1 LALPIWIAYQTG
13 EQTATRA
20 NFKRMFDAAG
30 AQALVYVVNCTT
42 STPAAEVAKIQ
53 DLITRGFPLTHIELG
68 NELFFNLPYYT
79 GSGAP
84 GSPKYLRGHTSANAY
99 MIDMRDNYV
108 PALRTAFG
116 TTYEIGIPIIPTDSL
131 TGSRENEWSSVA
143 KSSGLDALIDFYA
156 VHPYYT
162 IDDLGVQKADVGNAS
177 RAGVIGKNA
186 YKALL
191 TVLRRASLA
200 VFGETA
206 KFLVTEFNVL
216 EDQSQTGKVVIG
228 QSWIHALIQC
238 MNVAVM
244 MRDRRIDMA
253 LVHSMLGNAQWSGL
267 VGQDGTNVDG
277 TKRGIADSPF
287 TAGISTPLS
296 PTLSGFAMGL
306 MQNLALSGGGAGT
319 LIADEEGFIGWRING
334 PTRDA
339 CFVINATDETK
350 TLAVPAG
357 KSWAARRWQNNPWL
371 TVTATSQVPSS
382 VNVTAA
388 GGSNLAIPA
397 FSLVVLTGI
406 GGVVVPPAVYDVD
419 FLNFQTSL
427 PDVSWYKSPNAI
439 TTFAVGTGMTVS
451 RNPENGGFHEAYVIS
466 PAFTP
471 QQGQIIEI
479 DFIGA
484 GGTAGSNDA

>member
-1 LALPIWIAYQTG
+1 MYNGVQVVVSPFSGDMVVTNVTSTQSGTVANPTSTSLVGLQRTIPSTFFGYNGSALDIDDYDTVNMTFFGQSIAAVGGNVIRLPGGDESNFWNQSGLFQNTETTVPLAPWHFHGLALPIWIAYQTG

-30 AQALVYVVNCTT
+30 AQSLVYVVNCTT

-131 TGSRENEWSSVA
+131 TGSRENECSIFA

-238 MNVAVM
+238 MNIAIM

-253 LVHSMLGNAQWSGL
+253 LVHSMLGNAQWSG
-267 VGQDGTNVDG
+267 Q
-277 TKRGIADSPF
+277 
-287 TAGISTPLS
+287 
-296 PTLSGFAMGL
+296 
-306 MQNLALSGGGAGT
+306 
-319 LIADEEGFIGWRING
+319 IGRASC
-334 PTRDA
+334 R
-339 CFVINATDETK
+339 E
-350 TLAVPAG
+350 
-357 KSWAARRWQNNPWL
+357 R
-371 TVTATSQVPSS
+371 
-382 VNVTAA
+382 
-388 GGSNLAIPA
+388 
-397 FSLVVLTGI
+397 
-406 GGVVVPPAVYDVD
+406 
-419 FLNFQTSL
+419 
-427 PDVSWYKSPNAI
+427 VSHI
-439 TTFAVGTGMTVS
+439 V
-451 RNPENGGFHEAYVIS
+451 
-466 PAFTP
+466 
-471 QQGQIIEI
+471 
-479 DFIGA
+479 
-484 GGTAGSNDA
+484 

>member
-1 LALPIWIAYQTG
+1 
-13 EQTATRA
+13 
-20 NFKRMFDAAG
+20 
-30 AQALVYVVNCTT
+30 
-42 STPAAEVAKIQ
+42 
-53 DLITRGFPLTHIELG
+53 
-68 NELFFNLPYYT
+68 
-79 GSGAP
+79 
-84 GSPKYLRGHTSANAY
+84 
-99 MIDMRDNYV
+99 
-108 PALRTAFG
+108 
-116 TTYEIGIPIIPTDSL
+116 
-131 TGSRENEWSSVA
+131 
-143 KSSGLDALIDFYA
+143 
-156 VHPYYT
+156 
-162 IDDLGVQKADVGNAS
+162 
-177 RAGVIGKNA
+177 
-186 YKALL
+186 
-191 TVLRRASLA
+191 
-200 VFGETA
+200 
-206 KFLVTEFNVL
+206 
-216 EDQSQTGKVVIG
+216 
-228 QSWIHALIQC
+228 
-238 MNVAVM
+238 
-244 MRDRRIDMA
+244 
-253 LVHSMLGNAQWSGL
+253 MLGNAQWSGL

-277 TKRGIADSPF
+277 TKRGVVDSPF

-382 VNVTAA
+382 VNATAA

-451 RNPENGGFHEAYVIS
+451 RNPEDGGFREAYVIS

-484 GGTAGSNDA
+484 GGTAGSNDASVGIGELIPGTPNAIAWLPNNTLFDGITGIGTTSAYNTGSILRFRATIQGLNASCQFLVDTLGNGTFTQVGATLLLPLTTAMQSSMSVCIDAAAAPLVIRRIRF